1 MSKAYFRQ
9 EISYDHWTALEP
21 REPAQTTQLGGVEQ
35 DNRRLVDTVFWN
47 CAYRRALARPVADYS
62 DWKNFQ
68 RRICRWRDNGRGS
81 QCGEGVALGVNDDGG
96 RHCKV
101 THTPPGARGGGSQRI
116 LQHQDTSGRGCVW
129 QRLHVICPPQAPPRI
144 ANRLP
149 TLPEA

>member
-101 THTPPGARGGGSQRI
+101 THTPPGARGGVVSESSNTKIHLAVDTYGS
-116 LQHQDTSGRGCVW
+116 DFTSFA
-129 QRLHVICPPQAPPRI
+129 PPPSSPADCKQAPNAP
-144 ANRLP
+144 
-149 TLPEA
+149 